1 MLEFTWPWAFAAL
14 PLPLLIYWLVARAPR
29 QDAALYV
36 PFYSRLSQL
45 QSDNTR
51 IYSKQL
57 ATLLTCI
64 LIWLMVVIAT
74 SRPQWVGDPVQMPST
89 GRDLMLALD
98 VSGSMEARDMVINN
112 TQLSRF
118 QVMKAV
124 ISDFVERRE
133 GDRLGLVL
141 FAAHA
146 YIQTPLTFDR
156 STVGTLVE
164 ELEIGMVE
172 ESATAIGD
180 AIGLG
185 IKHLRSRPENSR
197 VLIMLTD
204 GVNNAGA
211 ITPLQAGQL
220 AQTENIRIYTIGLGA
235 DAMVQRSFLGARAVN
250 PSAEI
255 DEQSLTQIAEMTG
268 GRYFRARSVGDLVAV
283 YEELDR
289 LEPVEQDEQ
298 TYRPTKLLFYW
309 PLGIALLLSFLLAVL
324 LVPRPAGLLRRE
336 SKSSLAAMA
345 GTSANNLHGY
355 TRTGKGE

>member
-14 PLPLLIYWLVARAPR
+14 PLPLLVYWFMTRAPR

-36 PFYSRLSQL
+36 PFYQQLAQLHSDSSRLYNKRL
-45 QSDNTR
+45 
-51 IYSKQL
+51 L
-57 ATLLTCI
+57 TLLTC
-64 LIWLMVVIAT
+64 LFIWLLIVLAA
-74 SRPQWVGDPVQMPST
+74 SRPQWVGEPIEMPST

-124 ISDFVERRE
+124 VSDFVERRE

-156 STVGTLVE
+156 GTVGQLVG

-185 IKHLRSRPENSR
+185 VKHLRSRPENSR
-197 VLIMLTD
+197 VLVMLTD

-211 ITPLQAGQL
+211 ITPEQAGQL
-220 AQTENIRIYTIGLGA
+220 ASTENITIYTIGLGA
-235 DAMVQRSFLGARAVN
+235 DTMVQRSFLGARAVN

-255 DEQSLTQIAEMTG
+255 DEASLTRIAEMTG
-268 GRYFRARSVGDLVAV
+268 GRYFRARNVADLVAV
-283 YEELDR
+283 YEELDT
-289 LEPVEQDEQ
+289 LEPIEQDEQ
-298 TYRPTKLLFYW
+298 TYRPTRILFHW
-309 PLGIALLLSFLLAVL
+309 PLGIALTLSFLLTVAL
-324 LVPRPAGLLRRE
+324 LPWASLLRRNTKIH
-336 SKSSLAAMA
+336 SDQ
-345 GTSANNLHGY
+345 TSGLS
-355 TRTGKGE
+355 TRNSETLLENRSF

>member
-14 PLPLLIYWLVARAPR
+14 PLPLLIYWFISRAPR

-36 PFYSRLSQL
+36 PFYSQLRQLNTDSSRL
-45 QSDNTR
+45 
-51 IYSKQL
+51 YSKR
-57 ATLLTCI
+57 LLTLIACI
-64 LIWLMVVIAT
+64 LIWLLVVLAS

-89 GRDLMLALD
+89 GRDLMLVLD

-124 ISDFVERRE
+124 VGDFVERRV

-156 STVGTLVE
+156 GTVGQLVD

-185 IKHLRSRPENSR
+185 IKHLRTRPENSR
-197 VLIMLTD
+197 VLVMLTD
-204 GVNNAGA
+204 GVNNAGS
-211 ITPLQAGQL
+211 ITPQQAGQL
-220 AQTENIRIYTIGLGA
+220 ARTESIKVYTIGLGA

-255 DEQSLTQIAEMTG
+255 DERSLTEIAEMTG
-268 GRYFRARSVGDLVAV
+268 GRYFRARSVADLVAV

-289 LEPVEQDEQ
+289 LEPIEQDLQ
-298 TYRPTKLLFYW
+298 TYRPTRLLFHW
-309 PLGIALLLSFLLAVL
+309 PLGAALLLSFALALLSMPWAS
-324 LVPRPAGLLRRE
+324 LVAARRE
-336 SKSSLAAMA
+336 DQTPGPLNAANSDSQGA
-345 GTSANNLHGY
+345 RS
-355 TRTGKGE
+355 